1 MTLLERLKELAKLCE
16 RMEGES
22 VGAWADRWHEENAY
36 VRKQALPLLLE
47 LAEAVIELTAV
58 ARLREDDVLP
68 KPEDDTKLWTARMQS
83 AWNDIDTV
91 LAKLE
96 AQEGGGE

>member
-47 LAEAVIELTAV
+47 LAEAVKAYVEADGIASVHLYCAM
-58 ARLREDDVLP
+58 ED
-68 KPEDDTKLWTARMQS
+68 
-83 AWNDIDTV
+83 V

-96 AQEGGGE
+96 VEA

>member
-47 LAEAVIELTAV
+47 LAEAAIELTAV

-68 KPEDDTKLWTARMQS
+68 KPEDDPKLWTARMQS
-83 AWNDIDTV
+83 AWNELDKHI
-91 LAKLE
+91 AALE
-96 AQEGGGE
+96 VEA

>member
-47 LAEAVIELTAV
+47 LAEAVKAYVEADGIASVHLYCAM
-58 ARLREDDVLP
+58 ED
-68 KPEDDTKLWTARMQS
+68 
-83 AWNDIDTV
+83 V

-96 AQEGGGE
+96 AQG